1 MLNTPLTEL
10 RRLAPRPTTHARLVE
25 FFARR
30 GLPRRI
36 TVFGNFERGEVKNPS
51 ERFVKLWAE
60 AVGSSAEAVMEA
72 LRRTQ
77 RMRTNGTGPFRNRKS
92 IGRTA

>member
-1 MLNTPLTEL
+1 M
-10 RRLAPRPTTHARLVE
+10 APRPTTHARLVE

-36 TVFGNFERGEVKNPS
+36 TVFGNFERGEVKKPS
-51 ERFVKLWAE
+51 ERFVKLWAD
-60 AVGSSAEAVMEA
+60 AVGSDPETVLEA
-72 LRRTQ
+72 LLRTQ
-77 RMRTNGTGPFRNRKS
+77 RMRANGTGPFRHRKS